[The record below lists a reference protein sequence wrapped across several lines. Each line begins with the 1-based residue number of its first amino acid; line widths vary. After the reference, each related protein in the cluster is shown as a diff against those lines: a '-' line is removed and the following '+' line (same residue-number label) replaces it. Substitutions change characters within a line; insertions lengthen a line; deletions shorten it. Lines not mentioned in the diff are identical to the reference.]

1 MEATILEKYRI
12 FLLRDGV
19 SEKTI
24 KDYYFWHTKKFFE
37 HTKCN
42 LEDFGDKKKF
52 QKVYDKIIVRDIS
65 NEGKKKYLKC
75 MRRFADFLIDE
86 EIIEEN

>member
-1 MEATILEKYRI
+1 METTILNKYRI

-37 HTKCN
+37 HTNCEF
-42 LEDFGDKKKF
+42 EDFGNKKKF
-52 QKVYDKIIVRDIS
+52 QKAYDKIIIRNIS

-86 EIIEEN
+86 EIIETN